1 MTLIFYPQ
9 FGFGF
14 GHYSSFLHDAHTAA
28 PPLLFCLLCG
38 LLFVGLGAMLSGLVL
53 EHHELRQ
60 VGRIRYRYFL
70 TYSILIYLTLVTLGT
85 EAFVLRSLAWI
96 LVAVLGNTL
105 GFALT
110 SRLIQKFA

>member
-1 MTLIFYPQ
+1 MLFY
-9 FGFGF
+9 
-14 GHYSSFLHDAHTAA
+14 
-28 PPLLFCLLCG
+28 LFCG
-38 LLFVGLGAMLSGLVL
+38 LLFVGLGATLSGLVL

-85 EAFVLRSLAWI
+85 EAFVVSSLAW
-96 LVAVLGNTL
+96 VPGAVLGATL

-110 SRLIQKFA
+110 NRLTQELA